1 MTNVTG
7 VTRAEHVFAIEVAA
21 HVVLVSRHIETEAA
35 LELALLGSVRIQ
47 VHRVCQRDQVRYM
60 KNNLFT
66 ESNIRS
72 DSTSDTHVGVALKV
86 VWY

>member
-47 VHRVCQRDQVRYM
+47 VHSVCQRDQVR
-60 KNNLFT
+60 
-66 ESNIRS
+66 
-72 DSTSDTHVGVALKV
+72 
-86 VWY
+86 

>member
-47 VHRVCQRDQVRYM
+47 VHSVCQRDQVRYM
-60 KNNLFT
+60 
-66 ESNIRS
+66 
-72 DSTSDTHVGVALKV
+72 
-86 VWY
+86 